1 MTRNHE
7 IGVCKICTQEGEFI
21 NTGFL
26 SLPTVNMGWE
36 GAQQVGA
43 QVLYVGGPGLL
54 PILHS
59 PPAPPGIS
67 LSTKMG
73 VTLKGC
79 QVRLVPF
86 LPPFPYPI
94 QYRSP
99 APSAGTAQGW
109 QPFCSKQGGSPE
121 SLTLEAESR
130 LPSAVVSPACCGFQQ
145 HLRECGCCA
154 WLVAGVRNGARLPHP
169 QGWAGHSLPGH
180 YLPTQSTLA
189 MGQGH
194 DCRHRERGAQG
205 TGPLRRASLAL
216 CQGRSNS
223 GDRGCGPGRL
233 VSKPP
238 LCWFT
243 PGSQE
248 A

>member
-59 PPAPPGIS
+59 PPGPPGIS

-109 QPFCSKQGGSPE
+109 LASWARVGSP
-121 SLTLEAESR
+121 
-130 LPSAVVSPACCGFQQ
+130 SALS
-145 HLRECGCCA
+145 
-154 WLVAGVRNGARLPHP
+154 
-169 QGWAGHSLPGH
+169 
-180 YLPTQSTLA
+180 
-189 MGQGH
+189 
-194 DCRHRERGAQG
+194 RGAPQK
-205 TGPLRRASLAL
+205 AL
-216 CQGRSNS
+216 
-223 GDRGCGPGRL
+223 PWRL
-233 VSKPP
+233 
-238 LCWFT
+238 
-243 PGSQE
+243 SQDCHLLWSHPH
-248 A
+248 AVDSSSI